1 MVSSSCVNA
10 LLAGGNKDIEKPA
23 NQSLPATCRN
33 PFRDIMV
40 KKWAN
45 GKEED
50 LFGLSASFGS
60 RFPTSI
66 DSAKRL
72 PATYAEPP
80 NGCAPS
86 TTKLSGTIGLV
97 LRGECEFIEKARIA
111 QAGGAT
117 AIVVINTEE
126 GSLNMSC
133 SSDNNITIPV
143 MLIDKSGAESIHKSF
158 AFGQKDRPILAF
170 SVVFLWLMATGTV
183 VCASFWSEITASASE
198 PKIESYDEMSPK
210 ESRTAKDDEMEIVS
224 LTAKSAIFFIITA
237 SSFLVLLYFFMS
249 SWFVWI
255 LIIIFSIGG
264 VQGMH
269 NCIVSLIESKCKGCA
284 YKTLMLPLVGKTSVL
299 SLSVLLGCIAFAI
312 FWIATRKE
320 SFSYFGQD
328 VLGIC
333 LMITVLQLA
342 QLPNIKVA
350 TILLCSAFLYD
361 IFWVFISPLIFKTSV
376 MIAANYPALKVET
389 IFHDDCESGHRR
401 TERSAPEYGE
411 SKSRDPLWQAR
422 RVPRPRGPSQ
432 RRSAGT

>member
-10 LLAGGNKDIEKPA
+10 LLGLVILFQFLSTISAGGNKDIEKPA

-158 AFGQKDRPILAF
+158 ASGQKVELLLYSPDRPILAF

-237 SSFLVLLYFFMS
+237 STFLVLLYFFMS

-255 LIIIFSIGG
+255 LIIVFSIGG

-376 MIAANYPALKVET
+376 MIAVCLLSL
-389 IFHDDCESGHRR
+389 F
-401 TERSAPEYGE
+401 
-411 SKSRDPLWQAR
+411 
-422 RVPRPRGPSQ
+422 
-432 RRSAGT
+432 